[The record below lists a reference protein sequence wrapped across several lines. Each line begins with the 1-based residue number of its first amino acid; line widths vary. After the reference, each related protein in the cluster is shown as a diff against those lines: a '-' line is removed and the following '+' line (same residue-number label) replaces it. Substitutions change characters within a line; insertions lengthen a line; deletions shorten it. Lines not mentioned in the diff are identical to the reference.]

1 MRKSSFILLLTFCR
15 IGAYQKELRSRE
27 AAFRQAAELV
37 KKNSKQEVHAEADF
51 LQIEKARE
59 MLISAPEGN
68 LALLLQIAEKMGEAY
83 AEIVNEVLE

>member
-1 MRKSSFILLLTFCR
+1 M
-15 IGAYQKELRSRE
+15 
-27 AAFRQAAELV
+27 

>member
-1 MRKSSFILLLTFCR
+1 
-15 IGAYQKELRSRE
+15 
-27 AAFRQAAELV
+27 
-37 KKNSKQEVHAEADF
+37 
-51 LQIEKARE
+51 